1 MIILLDFKKD
11 IRDYRL
17 YLFIN
22 LLLDIR
28 PEDSLEVL
36 LPGLVPPYRRVLP
49 ASEAPEIPARRHVLR
64 LYIDALSID
73 TVVVPTR
80 RTVRTAT
87 GLAVTGGG

>member
-1 MIILLDFKKD
+1 MIILLGFKKD
-11 IRDYRL
+11 IGNYRL
-17 YLFIN
+17 YLFIT

-36 LPGLVPPYRRVLP
+36 LSWLVPPYQGVWP
-49 ASEAPEIPARRHVLR
+49 TSKAPEITAGRHVLDHY
-64 LYIDALSID
+64 LDALSAD